1 MSSVAIAMQETP
13 EYAEQG
19 DKTEDKIVDNRN
31 IVVNTDESAN
41 EPDSNITSI
50 KCMDVVC
57 NRCEF

>member
-1 MSSVAIAMQETP
+1 MQETP

-50 KCMDVVC
+50 KCMDVFC
-57 NRCEF
+57 NRSEF